1 MKIERAQ
8 LKRISGATSGA
19 AQARQEWPE
28 RSGLFLELVSTGR
41 RGWGEASP
49 LPAFSWE
56 SLEMAEAELIGW
68 ATRLPREIEDL
79 ESIVMAAS
87 EVASPSARFAIETAL
102 LDLLGQELGQPIHQL
117 LGSGLGNREPSPI
130 PLAHL
135 LPAGRPLEEVVTT
148 AERLFERGARLFKV
162 KVGGPDFAAELR
174 LLAALRQ
181 RFGDEIG
188 LRLDANQ
195 GFLVE
200 NLKSRIDALAALAP
214 ELLEEPLGKVDGRT
228 QAVDLAAPFA
238 LAFDETLQDP
248 VLRTLLP
255 RLLRL
260 GSYRVVVLKPMALG
274 GFATCLELARTAQ
287 GAGCATYVSHLFDGP
302 VALGAAAHLAMA
314 LPGRVLPCGLARH
327 AGLAAWAELGLTG
340 EPDFVGDAEI
350 AVPQAAGLWGEH

>member
-8 LKRISGATSGA
+8 LKRVSGASTGA
-19 AQARQEWPE
+19 AQARQAWPQ
-28 RSGLFLELVSTGR
+28 RTGLFLELLTTAGR

-49 LPAFSWE
+49 LPGFSWE

-68 ATRLPREIEDL
+68 STRLPRELQDF
-79 ESIVMAAS
+79 ESIVVAAA

-102 LDLLGQELGQPIHQL
+102 LDLLGQEQGLPIHQVL
-117 LGSGLGNREPSPI
+117 TGAGPREPSPI

-135 LPAGRPLEEVVTT
+135 LPSGSPVEAVLAT
-148 AERLFERGARLFKV
+148 AEELFARGARLFKV
-162 KVGGPDFAAELR
+162 KVGGPDFGAELR
-174 LLAALRQ
+174 LLAALRA
-181 RFGDEIG
+181 RFGDTIG

-195 GFLVE
+195 GFSADHLR
-200 NLKSRIDALAALAP
+200 SRIEDLAAYSP
-214 ELLEEPLGKVDGRT
+214 ELLEEPLGDVDGRT
-228 QAVDLAAPFA
+228 KAVDLVAPFS

-255 RLLRL
+255 RLLHL

-274 GFATCLELARTAQ
+274 GFATCLDLARTAQ
-287 GAGCATYVSHLFDGP
+287 AAGCATYVSHLFDGP
-302 VALGAAAHLAMA
+302 IALGASAHLALA

-327 AGLAAWAELGLTG
+327 PGLAAWAELGLAG

-350 AVPQAAGLWGEH
+350 AVPRAPGLWGER